1 MTTLADATRALSE
14 KVQFAAE
21 GTATGGSTTTLIDAA
36 RTEPDDQFTNGTIW
50 FLSGNNIGK
59 SAIISGWSL
68 TTHTFTFAAQSL
80 ACAAGDLYAVSSP
93 DYPRYA
99 LIQAINRVLAHT
111 YLPKTD
117 VTLVTVADQEEYSLP
132 TGVND
137 VRCVEIAENTAVPYD
152 YVPHY
157 NWRDIE
163 GKLRF
168 DIDFAP
174 DTAGYKI
181 RLTYVAPQ
189 AALASDTTA
198 FDNRIALEWL
208 AWQAAVILFRQRIRK
223 TDGKEPYILA
233 LYNDAVNMSRMQ
245 ENPPRTVP
253 KDAHLAGY

>member
-1 MTTLADATRALSE
+1 MSTLADAIRALTE

-21 GTATGGSTTTLIDAA
+21 GTATGGSTTTLIDTA

-50 FLSGNNIGK
+50 FISGNNIGK
-59 SAIISGWSL
+59 SAIISSWSL
-68 TTHTFTFAAQSL
+68 TAHTFTFATLL

-99 LIQAINRVLAHT
+99 LIQAVNRVLTRT
-111 YLPKTD
+111 YLDKTD

-132 TGVND
+132 AGVND
-137 VRCVEIAENTAVPYD
+137 IRRVEIAENNAAPYD

-157 NWRDIE
+157 NWREIE

-168 DIDFAP
+168 DIDFVP

-181 RLTYVAPQ
+181 RLTYVTPQ
-189 AALASDTTA
+189 AALSSDTTA
-198 FDNRIALEWL
+198 FDTRITLEWL

-223 TDGKEPYILA
+223 TEGKESYILA
-233 LYNDAVNMSRMQ
+233 LYNDAMNMSRMQ
-245 ENPPRTVP
+245 ESPPHVIP
-253 KDAHLAGY
+253 KDAHLAVY